1 MAHTTDLH
9 VLLIDD
15 HPLFSI
21 GFAHALQTAGA
32 GIQVRT
38 AESID
43 AGLAT
48 AADWPLLDIVLLDYR
63 LPGQDGLVGVRRFGE
78 VLPLVA
84 RLLISGLDDD
94 QLAARARQAGACGV
108 LSKSL
113 SLPGLLEALQTVAAG
128 GEWFQPTGRV
138 DGGLDE
144 AADGP
149 TVRQMEVLNLVAQG
163 LPNKLIASQL
173 GIAERTVKLHVTAL
187 LETLRAQNRTH
198 LLVVARDRGLLA

>member
-1 MAHTTDLH
+1 MAPTTDLH

-32 GIQVRT
+32 GVQVRT

-43 AGLAT
+43 AGLAA

-63 LPGQDGLVGVRRFGE
+63 LPGQDGLGGLRRFGE
-78 VLPLVA
+78 VFPLVA
-84 RLLISGLDDD
+84 RLLITGLDDD

-113 SLPGLLEALQTVAAG
+113 SLPGLLEALLTVTAG
-128 GEWFQPTGRV
+128 GEWFQPTGRA
-138 DGGLDE
+138 DGGLDA

-149 TVRQMEVLNLVAQG
+149 TVRQMEVLGLVAQG

-198 LLVVARDRGLLA
+198 LLVVARERGLLA

>member
-1 MAHTTDLH
+1 MAPTTDLH

-15 HPLFSI
+15 HPLFII

-32 GIQVRT
+32 GMQVRT

-43 AGLAT
+43 AGLGM
-48 AADWPLLDIVLLDYR
+48 AADWPLLDVVLVDYR
-63 LPGQDGLVGVRRFGE
+63 LPGQDGLVGLRRFGE
-78 VLPLVA
+78 RFPLVA

-94 QLAARARQAGACGV
+94 QLAARARRAGACGV

-113 SLPGLLEALQTVAAG
+113 SLPGLLEALQAVAAG
-128 GEWFQPTGRV
+128 SEWFQPTGCA
-138 DGGLDE
+138 DGGLDK
-144 AADGP
+144 ATDGP
-149 TVRQMEVLNLVAQG
+149 SVRQMEVLGLIAQG

-187 LETLRAQNRTH
+187 FETLRARNRTH
-198 LLVVARDRGLLA
+198 LLVMARERGLLA

>member
-1 MAHTTDLH
+1 MAPTTDLH

-15 HPLFSI
+15 HPLFGI

-38 AESID
+38 ADSIE
-43 AGLAT
+43 AGLGV
-48 AADWPLLDIVLLDYR
+48 AAAWPQLDIVLIDYR
-63 LPGQDGLVGVRRFGE
+63 LPGEDGLAGLRRFGDAFA
-78 VLPLVA
+78 LVA
-84 RLLISGLDDD
+84 RLLITGLADE

-113 SLPGLLEALQTVAAG
+113 GLPALLQALQAVASG
-128 GEWFQPTGRV
+128 DEWFRPAGRR
-138 DGGLDE
+138 DE

-149 TVRQMEVLNLVAQG
+149 TVRQMEVLNLIARG

-187 LETLRAQNRTH
+187 FDTLRAQNRTH
-198 LLVVARDRGLLA
+198 LLVVARERGLLA

>member
-1 MAHTTDLH
+1 MSSTTDLH

-15 HPLFSI
+15 HPLFGI
-21 GFAHALQTAGA
+21 GFAHALQSASAGM
-32 GIQVRT
+32 QVRT

-43 AGLAT
+43 AGLNAAT
-48 AADWPLLDIVLLDYR
+48 DWPLLDIVLIDYR
-63 LPGQDGLVGVRRFGE
+63 LPGQDGLVGLRRFGE
-78 VLPLVA
+78 SFPLVA

-94 QLAARARQAGACGV
+94 HLAAKARQAGACGV

-113 SLPGLLEALQTVAAG
+113 SLSGLLEALQAVAAG

-138 DGGLDE
+138 DSGVDKST
-144 AADGP
+144 DGP
-149 TVRQMEVLNLVAQG
+149 TVRQMEVLGLVAQG

-187 LETLRAQNRTH
+187 FETLQAQNRTH
-198 LLVVARDRGLLA
+198 LLVVARERGLLA